1 MSNEG
6 LSVAAAAIQIFH
18 LLPYACARSVL
29 SKQAGDDEQGA
40 VFAMTHSTQAIVGFL
55 GPLFHNFVFT
65 YSVRVMNGLVFL
77 LSAPLLAIP
86 ILLLL

>member
-1 MSNEG
+1 M
-6 LSVAAAAIQIFH
+6 A
-18 LLPYACARSVL
+18 
-29 SKQAGDDEQGA
+29 
-40 VFAMTHSTQAIVGFL
+40 HSSQAIVGFL

-77 LSAPLLAIP
+77 VSAPLLAVP